1 MRKIVRILALL
12 LFFGT
17 TVNAQT
23 VAVQGKVTDVSGPV
37 SNATIQEKGTKNIV
51 QADANGIFNI
61 RAKQGALLT
70 ISAIGHDNSEVA
82 ASISFMNVELNA
94 KADELQEVM
103 VTTAFNV
110 KKSQRTTPFS
120 SQVIKS
126 EQLNVIRQPNLNN
139 ALAGKVAGVQ
149 FRGQSSAKL
158 TDQGFLRIRGGGSLS
173 DVAPIYVVDG
183 TLTNSFDINPDDVED
198 ITVLKGANATALFG
212 SRAVNGAIVVTTR
225 KGGGKKG
232 IGIEVN
238 QGLMFD
244 RAAFLPKYQNE
255 YGGGDGDWLTF
266 NYVAGMPTEWQS
278 LNGKRYRDFTD
289 DASWGPKIDGSEYI
303 PWYAFIP
310 GHSKTGQTASFV
322 AQPNNVRD
330 FWNTGITNNTNVS
343 FTQSNGAG
351 QNLRVSY
358 TNQSIRGL
366 LPNTSSLRH
375 NLFAS
380 LNMELGKL
388 FTVNANITYTNQR
401 INGEFGD
408 GYANNSSGNFNQ
420 WFHRDLDINVLR
432 DFSDFKTPIGTIA
445 SWNFRRN
452 PGAWSATAPRNSVY
466 GANYWYNPYTY
477 YEQLNNTQ
485 YRDRIYGDVGLTY
498 KINSHLKIRGTVR
511 TDQFSGNVENITPN
525 ILEFT
530 GVQTGYLAGYGTS
543 TTVNREWNFE
553 GLATYTNTFGNLAVS
568 VNAGANRLSIRNRAV
583 SANTN
588 TGLNVPELYA
598 ISNSKTTPTV
608 SNARSDQQANSLF
621 AFGDFEYKKYL
632 SLTWAVR
639 NDWFSTL
646 PASNNSLLSPSI
658 GTSFAFSDF
667 TKKALPWLSFG
678 KVFASWG
685 KKPVAL
691 NPYELNLN
699 YSVNPLLWG
708 TNFLMTTPDVAPD
721 ASLRGSLVTTW
732 EGGLDLRFAKNKI
745 GLTIT
750 YFFEDNIKA
759 PLQVTSSGVSG
770 FTAQRI
776 NAAWI
781 QRQGIETE
789 LSAKIIEKKAF
800 QWRANGTFSYL
811 IDNPVK
817 ELAPGLSSI
826 VLSGGS
832 FGNRFARAFHIAGQ
846 QWGTLRGG
854 GIKRNADGQPLITT
868 NGFSGGLGW
877 YAPGDANKEWGSVV
891 PRITGGLQNF
901 FSYKRFNMAV
911 SMDYQ
916 FGGQFFSL
924 SEQWGN
930 FSGLMSNTGGLNEKG
945 NPIRNSVADGG
956 GVRVTGVQA
965 SDGRTPVDTYVEAY
979 DYFHQFY
986 YQQIAEP
993 FVHSLSCVKV
1003 REVSLG
1009 YNIPVQKLGKF
1020 GKAFQGANISL
1031 TARNLFI
1038 LYRETKNF
1046 DPTEISGVFGEDGQ
1060 MPGTRSV
1067 GFNLKMN
1074 F

>member
-23 VAVQGKVTDVSGPV
+23 VAVQGKITDVSGPV

-51 QADANGIFNI
+51 QADANGMFNI

-70 ISAIGHDNSEVA
+70 ISAIGHDNAEVA
-82 ASISFMNVELNA
+82 ASSSFMNVELNS
-94 KADELQEVM
+94 KSDELQEVM
-103 VTTAFNV
+103 VTTAYNV

-452 PGAWSATAPRNSVY
+452 PGAWSAA
-466 GANYWYNPYTY
+466 A
-477 YEQLNNTQ
+477 
-485 YRDRIYGDVGLTY
+485 
-498 KINSHLKIRGTVR
+498 H
-511 TDQFSGNVENITPN
+511 
-525 ILEFT
+525 
-530 GVQTGYLAGYGTS
+530 
-543 TTVNREWNFE
+543 
-553 GLATYTNTFGNLAVS
+553 
-568 VNAGANRLSIRNRAV
+568 
-583 SANTN
+583 
-588 TGLNVPELYA
+588 A
-598 ISNSKTTPTV
+598 IS
-608 SNARSDQQANSLF
+608 
-621 AFGDFEYKKYL
+621 GC
-632 SLTWAVR
+632 
-639 NDWFSTL
+639 
-646 PASNNSLLSPSI
+646 
-658 GTSFAFSDF
+658 
-667 TKKALPWLSFG
+667 
-678 KVFASWG
+678 
-685 KKPVAL
+685 
-691 NPYELNLN
+691 
-699 YSVNPLLWG
+699 
-708 TNFLMTTPDVAPD
+708 
-721 ASLRGSLVTTW
+721 
-732 EGGLDLRFAKNKI
+732 
-745 GLTIT
+745 
-750 YFFEDNIKA
+750 
-759 PLQVTSSGVSG
+759 
-770 FTAQRI
+770 
-776 NAAWI
+776 
-781 QRQGIETE
+781 
-789 LSAKIIEKKAF
+789 
-800 QWRANGTFSYL
+800 
-811 IDNPVK
+811 
-817 ELAPGLSSI
+817 
-826 VLSGGS
+826 
-832 FGNRFARAFHIAGQ
+832 
-846 QWGTLRGG
+846 
-854 GIKRNADGQPLITT
+854 
-868 NGFSGGLGW
+868 
-877 YAPGDANKEWGSVV
+877 
-891 PRITGGLQNF
+891 
-901 FSYKRFNMAV
+901 
-911 SMDYQ
+911 
-916 FGGQFFSL
+916 
-924 SEQWGN
+924 
-930 FSGLMSNTGGLNEKG
+930 
-945 NPIRNSVADGG
+945 
-956 GVRVTGVQA
+956 
-965 SDGRTPVDTYVEAY
+965 
-979 DYFHQFY
+979 
-986 YQQIAEP
+986 
-993 FVHSLSCVKV
+993 SCT
-1003 REVSLG
+1003 
-1009 YNIPVQKLGKF
+1009 QK
-1020 GKAFQGANISL
+1020 
-1031 TARNLFI
+1031 
-1038 LYRETKNF
+1038 
-1046 DPTEISGVFGEDGQ
+1046 
-1060 MPGTRSV
+1060 
-1067 GFNLKMN
+1067 
-1074 F
+1074 